1 MRVLQLGKY
10 YYPYMGG
17 IETHIEMLCR
27 GLRQD
32 VDIEA
37 VVFNTESRTLH
48 ENVDGVRLTR
58 CAEFLRV
65 ASNSISVAMIAELSR
80 RKFDVL
86 HLHVPNPI
94 AAAAYLAASKPTGH
108 RLVVTHHS
116 DIVRQTTM
124 KQFVRP
130 IMRLIMERADA
141 VIATS
146 PDYLATSTELRP
158 YLSKC
163 HVIPYGIDLERFEPQ
178 PRDESAAAKIRKSF
192 TGPIIL
198 AVGRLIYYKGFE
210 VVIRSMAT
218 VAGSLLLVGEGPL
231 RGKLESLSRELGVTD
246 RIRFVGGIHNHA
258 LLPYYLASDV
268 FVLPS
273 VARSEAF
280 GIVQLEAMAARL
292 PVVNTKLDSG
302 VPYVSR
308 HLETGL
314 TVEPGDVTALSNALN
329 RLIEHGMERK
339 HLGDAARARVEQK
352 FSATAVTRRHLDL
365 YGQLTKS
372 QSSRV
377 RD

>member
-27 GLRQD
+27 GLHQEVD
-32 VDIEA
+32 VEA
-37 VVFNTESRTLH
+37 VVFNTEPRTLH

-65 ASNSISVAMIAELSR
+65 ASNSISLAMIAELSR
-80 RKFDVL
+80 REFDLV
-86 HLHVPNPI
+86 HLHVPNPM
-94 AAAAYLAASKPTGH
+94 AAAAYLAASKPTRH

-124 KQFVRP
+124 KHFVRP

-141 VIATS
+141 IIATS
-146 PDYLATSTELRP
+146 PNYLATSTELRP

-163 HVIPYGIDLERFEPQ
+163 HVIPYGIDLERFEPEL
-178 PRDESAAAKIRKSF
+178 RDESAAAEIRKSL

-210 VVIRSMAT
+210 VVIKAMAK

-231 RGKLESLSRELGVTD
+231 REQLESLSRELGLTG
-246 RIRFVGGIHNHA
+246 RIQFVGGIQNHA

-273 VARSEAF
+273 VVRSEAF

-292 PVVNTKLDSG
+292 PVVNTKLNSG

-314 TVEPGDVTALSNALN
+314 TVEPGDVAALSDALN
-329 RLIEHGMERK
+329 RLLEHGMERK
-339 HLGDAARARVEQK
+339 RFGEAARARVEQN
-352 FSATAVTRRHLDL
+352 FSAPTMTRRHLDL
-365 YGQLTKS
+365 YAQLTKPES
-372 QSSRV
+372 TTV